1 MRVVV
6 ARVWL
11 MGVEAVLIMPVTM
24 KRRLLAGAIAWIAI
38 AIAVAGC
45 LPAGDDNANGGLGGT
60 SWTVV
65 SVAGTAT
72 IADARPTMTFALEG
86 TVSGSDGCNQYS
98 GPFRTNGQEI
108 TVGQLT
114 STLIGCELQLGA
126 QAQAFTQALAGATTW
141 RQTDTGALELHG
153 HGDVIAEPAIDAPD
167 SSAAVVVDLVGTGW
181 VLEELAGT
189 TFVDTLPTITFGG
202 DGTVT
207 GSAGCNTFSGT
218 YAVDGT
224 SLAFGPL
231 ATTKMACAD
240 QTMFVE
246 SAFLAA
252 LGGVTGWSVRPD
264 GHLVLDGRRPLT
276 LGPG

>member
-1 MRVVV
+1 MIRTVTIAHVELLRRGQLAVGLVV
-6 ARVWL
+6 AFI
-11 MGVEAVLIMPVTM
+11 AVV
-24 KRRLLAGAIAWIAI
+24 
-38 AIAVAGC
+38 VAGC
-45 LPAGDDNANGGLGGT
+45 LPGPGDDTANGGLGGT

-72 IADARPTMTFALEG
+72 IADARPTMAFAADG

-98 GPFRTNGQEI
+98 GPFGTNGQEI

-141 RQTDTGALELHG
+141 SRTETGALELHG
-153 HGDVIAEPAIDAPD
+153 HGDLIGEPSIDMPD
-167 SSAAVVVDLVGTGW
+167 GAGSSPGAVVDLVGTGW
-181 VLEELAGT
+181 VLEELDGST
-189 TFVDTLPTITFGG
+189 LVDTFPTITFGG
-202 DGTVT
+202 DGSVT

-224 SLAFGPL
+224 SLGVGPL
-231 ATTKMACAD
+231 GTTKMACAD
-240 QTMFVE
+240 PTMFVE

-252 LGGVTGWSVRPD
+252 LRGVTGWSVRPD
-264 GHLVLDGRRPLT
+264 GRLVLDGRHPLT
-276 LGPG
+276 FGPA

>member
-1 MRVVV
+1 MIRSVTIAHVELMRRGVLAVAVAVVV
-6 ARVWL
+6 V
-11 MGVEAVLIMPVTM
+11 
-24 KRRLLAGAIAWIAI
+24 
-38 AIAVAGC
+38 VAGC

-72 IADARPTMTFALEG
+72 IADARPTMAFAVEG
-86 TVSGSDGCNQYS
+86 TVSGSDGCNQYG
-98 GPFRTNGQEI
+98 GPFRTSGQEI

-126 QAQAFTQALAGATTW
+126 QAQAFSQALAGATTW
-141 RQTDTGALELHG
+141 RQTEDGALELHG
-153 HGDVIAEPAIDAPD
+153 HGDVIAEPPIDAPD
-167 SSAAVVVDLVGTGW
+167 STSGVVIDLVGTDW
-181 VLEELAGT
+181 VLEELAGS
-189 TFVDTLPTITFGG
+189 TFVDTFPTINFGG

-224 SLAFGPL
+224 SLGVGPL
-231 ATTKMACAD
+231 GTTKMACAD
-240 QTMFVE
+240 PTMFVE

-252 LGGVTGWSVRPD
+252 LRGVTGWSVRPD
-264 GHLVLDGRRPLT
+264 GRLVLDGRHPLT
-276 LGPG
+276 FGPA